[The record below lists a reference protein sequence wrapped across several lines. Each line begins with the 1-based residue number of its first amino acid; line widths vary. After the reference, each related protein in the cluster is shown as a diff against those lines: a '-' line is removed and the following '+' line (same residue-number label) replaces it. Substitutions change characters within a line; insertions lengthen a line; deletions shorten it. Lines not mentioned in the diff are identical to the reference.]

1 MKKKLLL
8 LNVLL
13 AGFFILGAA
22 ELYRQVLD
30 ADARYGR
37 LQAFSDPR
45 QAPEFPSPADPT
57 ATRAITF
64 MPIVERL
71 LFSVDRNSDI
81 TVETVETEAAR
92 RPGLPQLAGLIDFGD
107 GPSALMTARAGEP
120 ATWISVGGTVGDFV
134 FEGVEGEEVTLSWNE
149 EKFTVTRDELN
160 EAPAPV
166 RPVRQT
172 GRTRTR
178 PRPGAGNQPAAAT
191 AAAAAPGDL
200 AGVGQD
206 ARIGPELGP
215 GRYRVMPGDDSPEGT
230 EHEGYVKRTRSTP
243 FGTTAWWER
252 NE

>member
-45 QAPEFPSPADPT
+45 QPPEFPSPADPT
-57 ATRAITF
+57 ATRATAF

-71 LFSVDRNSDI
+71 LFSEDRNADI
-81 TVETVETEAAR
+81 TVEVVETEVAK
-92 RPGLPQLAGLIDFGD
+92 RPSLPYLAGLVDFGD
-107 GPSALMTARAGEP
+107 GPSALMTAQAGEP
-120 ATWISVGGTVGDFV
+120 ATWISVGGKVGDFV

-149 EKFTVTRDELN
+149 EPFTVTKDELN

-166 RPVRQT
+166 RPVRAQT
-172 GRTRTR
+172 VRSPPGGGGR
-178 PRPGAGNQPAAAT
+178 PAAAT
-191 AAAAAPGDL
+191 AAAGDL

-206 ARIGPELGP
+206 SRIGPEMGP

-230 EHEGYVKRTRSTP
+230 EHEGFVKKTRSTP
-243 FGTTAWWER
+243 FGTTAWWEK
-252 NE
+252 NEQ

>member
-57 ATRAITF
+57 ATRATAF

-71 LFSVDRNSDI
+71 LFSEDRNADI
-81 TVETVETEAAR
+81 TVETVETETAK
-92 RPGLPQLAGLIDFGD
+92 RPGLPQLAGLVDFGD

-120 ATWISVGGTVGDFV
+120 ATWIAVGGKVGDFV

-149 EKFTVTRDELN
+149 EKFTVARDELN

-166 RPVRQT
+166 RPVRAT
-172 GRTRTR
+172 RGPRTR
-178 PRPGAGNQPAAAT
+178 PGGGNRPAAAT
-191 AAAAAPGDL
+191 AAAAASGDL

-230 EHEGYVKRTRSTP
+230 EHNGFVKKTRSTP
-243 FGTTAWWER
+243 FGTTAWWEK